1 MNMIETIEDLKYRAD
16 QLKTIYVF
24 LCLTNDDDPKRK
36 IALNKAKKAYDDVC
50 RELQEATQC

>member
-1 MNMIETIEDLKYRAD
+1 MIETIEDLKYRAD